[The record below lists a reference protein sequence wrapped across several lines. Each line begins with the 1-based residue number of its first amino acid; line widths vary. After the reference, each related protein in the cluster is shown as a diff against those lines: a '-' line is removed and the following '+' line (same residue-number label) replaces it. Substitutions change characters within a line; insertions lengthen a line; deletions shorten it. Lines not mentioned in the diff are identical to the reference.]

1 MEAAFPLLV
10 IAGPTGSGKTPL
22 ALHLAERFH
31 GEIVN
36 FDSMQVYCGFDL
48 GTAKPSREELARVP
62 HHFIGEVAP
71 DAVFTAGEYAR
82 RARERLAGL
91 HERGVLPVLVGGTGF
106 YLQALLEGLF
116 PGPPRDEALRVR
128 LRQRAAARGP
138 EHVHRILQR
147 LDAAAAATIA
157 PRDLARA
164 IRAVEVRLQSG
175 RRMSELWRL
184 HPPQALAGVHPIKLG
199 LNPPRA
205 ALYAR
210 IDQRAATMFG
220 GGIQEETRRLLTRY
234 PATLPVF
241 AAHGYKQACDILL
254 RGRPLDTALPEA
266 QQEQRRYAKRQW
278 TWFRRDPAMHW
289 LDGFGD
295 DDAVQADAAVWV
307 EQRLA
312 GG

>member
-1 MEAAFPLLV
+1 MQAAFPLIV

-22 ALHLAERFH
+22 ALHLAVRFH
-31 GEIVN
+31 GAIVN
-36 FDSMQVYCGFDL
+36 FDSMQVYRDLDL

-82 RARERLAGL
+82 RARARIAELNQ
-91 HERGVLPVLVGGTGF
+91 RGELPVLVGGTGF
-106 YLQALLEGLF
+106 YLRALLEGLF

-138 EHVHRILQR
+138 EYVHRLLRR
-147 LDAAAAATIA
+147 LDPAAAAGVA
-157 PRDLARA
+157 PRDVARA
-164 IRAVEVRLQSG
+164 IRAVEVRLRSG
-175 RRMSELWRL
+175 RRMSELWRE
-184 HPPQALAGVHPIKLG
+184 HPPEALAGVRALKLG

-210 IDQRAATMFG
+210 IDRRAEAMFA
-220 GGIQEETRRLLTRY
+220 GGIQAETSGLLERY
-234 PATLPVF
+234 PPSLPVF

-254 RGRPLDTALPEA
+254 RGAAPAAALAEA

-278 TWFRRDPAMHW
+278 TWFRRDPTLHW

-295 DDAVQADAAVWV
+295 DAAVQRAAASWV
-307 EQRLA
+307 EERLQ
-312 GG
+312 G